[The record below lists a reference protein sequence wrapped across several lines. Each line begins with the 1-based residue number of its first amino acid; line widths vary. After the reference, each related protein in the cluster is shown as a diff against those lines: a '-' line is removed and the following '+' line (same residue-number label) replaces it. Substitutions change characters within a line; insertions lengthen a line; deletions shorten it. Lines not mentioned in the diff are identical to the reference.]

1 LILTPGNTAD
11 CTVGPACVSLLD
23 GIAELLGDKAYDS
36 NSFRKSL
43 RKDGIKPVI
52 PGRSNRKKR
61 IRHDKQAYKDRNV
74 IERCYLQAQGLQA
87 HRNALRQTRSE
98 LLLSPVPRCR
108 RGILALVVRGFRF
121 WDIGTRMTTGNHEG
135 EVGMSS
141 QRVSGTAVQRTI
153 AVLGSAVFF
162 VVAPFTLAGLVPWSI
177 TGWQLRPPFLGL
189 ELTRGIGAIMILAG
203 VPGLVDA
210 FARFALQ
217 GLGTP
222 APIAPPR
229 NLVVTGLYRYVR
241 NPIYVAV
248 VAIILGQAVLM
259 GDWRLIVYGALLWL
273 FFHVFVVAYE
283 EPTLER
289 TFGREYEAF
298 RAAVPRWIPRMT
310 PWRSK

>member
-1 LILTPGNTAD
+1 MRANLFWFSDGQWARIEPFIPSNRRGVKPKNNRRILSGIMHVLKSGCRWVD
-11 CTVGPACVSLLD
+11 CPPEYGPAKTVYNRFNRWSAQGIWQSIFEAAAEPAEPPERMALD
-23 GIAELLGDKAYDS
+23 STHVKAHRIAELLGDKAYDS

-43 RKDGIKPVI
+43 RKDGIKPDGECV
-52 PGRSNRKKR
+52 
-61 IRHDKQAYKDRNV
+61 
-74 IERCYLQAQGLQA
+74 
-87 HRNALRQTRSE
+87 
-98 LLLSPVPRCR
+98 
-108 RGILALVVRGFRF
+108 
-121 WDIGTRMTTGNHEG
+121 GTRMTTGNHEG
-135 EVGMSS
+135 EVGISS

-203 VPGLVDA
+203 VPGIVDA

-241 NPIYVAV
+241 NPI
-248 VAIILGQAVLM
+248 
-259 GDWRLIVYGALLWL
+259 
-273 FFHVFVVAYE
+273 
-283 EPTLER
+283 
-289 TFGREYEAF
+289 
-298 RAAVPRWIPRMT
+298 
-310 PWRSK
+310 